1 MRRATNNC
9 GWLLRG
15 RKENC
20 GKPCEGEYCG
30 RHNYKLRNGA
40 TNHEPCKGC
49 GVGVKSD
56 YRLCGA
62 CGGKVLKHRL
72 RRKERKARQLFDR
85 VLRELL
91 VTTN

>member
-20 GKPCEGEYCG
+20 GKRYEGEFCG

-40 TNHEPCKGC
+40 TNHAPCKGC

-62 CGGKVLKHRL
+62 CGGNVLKHRL
-72 RRKERKARQLFDR
+72 RRKERKARQLFDQ
-85 VLRELL
+85 VLQEL